1 MDIFLWT
8 VAVALL
14 LQLLFVIWNLT
25 QLPQLGGNGRGR
37 AWLDGEETSILAME
51 QDAGVERRE
60 EIEVVKEA
68 AEMMNIKPRLSVLIP
83 ARDEA
88 MNIAAC
94 LRSVLVEPSPH
105 LEVLVLDDRST
116 DGTADA
122 ARHAAAGDPRV
133 RVLPGAAL
141 PPGWLGKSH
150 ACHQL
155 AEAARGEWWL
165 FLDADARLAPTALA
179 AALDTALAQG
189 QGLVTGFPLQETG
202 TWMEKLIVPMMSF
215 SIACHLPI
223 RLVRQSA
230 DPKFVAA
237 HGAFLLIAAESYR
250 ATGGHA
256 GFKSHL
262 VDDMQLASAVK
273 KAGLPVTLADV
284 RPHISMRMYQDDAG
298 VWNGYKKNIFA
309 GLGRNSLILTFM
321 LTTYGLLYLLP
332 PLMLLI
338 CISVEIAI
346 SSLPWQSNI
355 FLPSLLGYLI
365 GVCIKAVIDRG
376 SGQPWWLSFF
386 LPASICLL
394 TAIALASWLASFT
407 GKGYEWKGRRYS

>member
-14 LQLLFVIWNLT
+14 LQLLFVIWNLA
-25 QLPQLGGNGRGR
+25 QLPSLGGNGRGR
-37 AWLDGEETSILAME
+37 AWLDREGMSIGGLVQAE
-51 QDAGVERRE
+51 GAVRQAEG
-60 EIEVVKEA
+60 KEA
-68 AEMMNIKPRLSVLIP
+68 KELKPRLSVLIP

-116 DGTADA
+116 DGTAEA
-122 ARHAAAGDPRV
+122 AILAAAGDPRV

-189 QGLVTGFPLQETG
+189 QGLVTGFPIQETG

-237 HGAFLLIAAESYR
+237 HGAFLLIAADSYR

-256 GFKSHL
+256 GFKGHL
-262 VDDMQLASAVK
+262 VDDMQLAGAVK

-284 RPHISMRMYQDDAG
+284 RPHITMRMYQDAAG

-309 GLGRNSLILTFM
+309 GVGRNSLLLTAM
-321 LTTYGLLYLLP
+321 LTIYGLLYLIP
-332 PLMLLI
+332 PVMLI
-338 CISVEIAI
+338 IVIALHVMGFP
-346 SSLPWQSNI
+346 SEWLSHA
-355 FLPSLLGYLI
+355 FLPSGLGYLI
-365 GVCIKAVIDRG
+365 GVCIKGVIDRR

-386 LPASICLL
+386 LPASICMLS
-394 TAIALASWLASFT
+394 AIALASWLASFT